1 MANIL
6 DYVYWRGDLSLQQ
19 DPFNRIDS
27 LILSELAYLK
37 LQDIVPGKGK
47 WLTLKEIAEVY
58 PAPEKN
64 ARPRRLMRYDL
75 LKRCGASRR
84 FGALEAGRFLE
95 IFDSEKAIQFSA
107 VTFHLTD
114 GTDYLA
120 YRGTDGTFTGWRE
133 DFHLAFKDAT
143 PSQTAASAY
152 LDIYPGENA
161 LRLGGH
167 SKGGNLALYAAIM
180 TNEQQRRRILS
191 AESFDGPG
199 FREKFL
205 EQEGYEAVKD
215 KIVEVLPESSVIGI
229 LMHTPWKQ
237 EIVRSSVNGLEQH
250 DPFSWQLSGKEFL
263 RVERFSA
270 FSQFFEEAI
279 DTWLES
285 VEPAQR
291 QIFVDTFF
299 DAIEESGLE
308 RISDLN
314 ERWLR
319 SLAAVEKALSR
330 TDPSKV
336 KTMRDV
342 WFKLAQASTGIIWN
356 EVKQRFEKKDSSDP
370 AV

>member
-6 DYVYWRGDLSLQQ
+6 DYLHWRGDLSLGQ

-27 LILSELAYLK
+27 LILAELAYLK
-37 LQDIVPGKGK
+37 LEGIVPGKGR
-47 WLTLKEIAEVY
+47 WLSLKEVAEAY
-58 PAPEKN
+58 PAPEAN

-75 LKRCGASRR
+75 LQRCASSQR
-84 FGALEAGRFLE
+84 FGSVAAGRFLE

-107 VTFHLTD
+107 VTFRLTD

-167 SKGGNLALYAAIM
+167 SKGGNLALYAAVM
-180 TNEQQRRRILS
+180 TNEAQRQRILTVD
-191 AESFDGPG
+191 SFDGPG
-199 FREKFL
+199 FREGFL
-205 EQEGYEAVKD
+205 HQSGYEEVKER
-215 KIVEVLPESSVIGI
+215 ICEVLPESSVIGI

-250 DPFSWQLSGKEFL
+250 DPFSWQLYGKEFL
-263 RVERFSA
+263 QVERFSA

-319 SLAAVEKALSR
+319 SLAAIEKALAK